1 MGESH
6 DELLEVDLAV
16 AVVVEYVDHSPVKT
30 FVIITSIVSEIISY
44 MIYHMITEQGGFAA
58 TQAMT

>member
-6 DELLEVDLAV
+6 DELFEVDLAV
-16 AVVVEYVDHSPVKT
+16 AVVVEYVDHSPV
-30 FVIITSIVSEIISY
+30 TSIVSEIISY
-44 MIYHMITEQGGFAA
+44 MIYHIITEQGGFAA